1 MGWRS
6 SSSIAVQVG
15 LLLRSGQKFIYAY
28 YDGVDKIAH
37 ERGFGEYYNAELRQ
51 ADRLVAD
58 VLEQL
63 TPGSVLIVTADHG
76 QVHIGDASITPHRD
90 VLDQVAYQSG
100 EGRFRWLHAR
110 SGATQSLHATAQE
123 LYGDVAWVV
132 TRDETIDNGWF
143 GPRVTDVARKRL
155 GDVALV
161 DPDTD
166 TLPDI
171 EGDEDDDAVI
181 VGAVDDDTL
190 VEDDTVGVC
199 EELPLTDSEELP
211 ELERVPDIEDDEL
224 GLNVPVTE
232 GLSLDEVLIDPE
244 TVPEFDGDAEIVY

>member
-1 MGWRS
+1 MP
-6 SSSIAVQVG
+6 I
-15 LLLRSGQKFIYAY
+15 
-28 YDGVDKIAH
+28 GV
-37 ERGFGEYYNAELRQ
+37 E
-51 ADRLVAD
+51 
-58 VLEQL
+58 
-63 TPGSVLIVTADHG
+63 
-76 QVHIGDASITPHRD
+76 
-90 VLDQVAYQSG
+90 
-100 EGRFRWLHAR
+100 
-110 SGATQSLHATAQE
+110 
-123 LYGDVAWVV
+123 
-132 TRDETIDNGWF
+132 
-143 GPRVTDVARKRL
+143 
-155 GDVALV
+155 LV

>member
-1 MGWRS
+1 MP
-6 SSSIAVQVG
+6 I
-15 LLLRSGQKFIYAY
+15 
-28 YDGVDKIAH
+28 GV
-37 ERGFGEYYNAELRQ
+37 E
-51 ADRLVAD
+51 
-58 VLEQL
+58 
-63 TPGSVLIVTADHG
+63 
-76 QVHIGDASITPHRD
+76 
-90 VLDQVAYQSG
+90 
-100 EGRFRWLHAR
+100 
-110 SGATQSLHATAQE
+110 
-123 LYGDVAWVV
+123 
-132 TRDETIDNGWF
+132 
-143 GPRVTDVARKRL
+143 
-155 GDVALV
+155 LV

-199 EELPLTDSEELP
+199 EELPLMDSEELP